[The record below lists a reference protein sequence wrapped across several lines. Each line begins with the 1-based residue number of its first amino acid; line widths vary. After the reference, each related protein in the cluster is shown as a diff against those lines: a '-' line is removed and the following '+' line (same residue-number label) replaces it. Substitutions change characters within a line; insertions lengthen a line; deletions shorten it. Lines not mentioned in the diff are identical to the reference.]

1 MTTLFRI
8 VGGPFL
14 AFVDYFLAPRATYA
28 LFDMSEFDMSE
39 DMDDVGARAGYPDR

>member
-8 VGGPFL
+8 VAGPFL

-28 LFDMSEFDMSE
+28 LFDMSE
-39 DMDDVGARAGYPDR
+39 DMDDVGPGTE